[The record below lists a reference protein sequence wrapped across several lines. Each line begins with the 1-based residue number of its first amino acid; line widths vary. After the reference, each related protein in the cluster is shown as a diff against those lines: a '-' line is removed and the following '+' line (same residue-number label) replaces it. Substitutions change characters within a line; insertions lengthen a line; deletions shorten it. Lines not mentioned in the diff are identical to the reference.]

1 MAIKIQ
7 YCSDLHLEFK
17 KNKEYLDLNPLPII
31 GDILI
36 LAGDIVPFAVI
47 DDHKQFFD
55 YLSDNFKS
63 TYWIPGNH
71 EYYRYDIANK
81 KGSFL
86 EKIRSNVFLLNNYV
100 INLEEVDLVFSTLW
114 SHISPPNELEI
125 QYSVTDFYS
134 IKYYGG
140 RFTPYHFNKFH
151 QESLDFLKP
160 ILLRESSKP
169 TVVATHHVPTFLNY
183 PKKFEN
189 DILNEAFVV
198 ELHDLIVDSCADYW
212 IYGHIHENTPEFKV
226 GKTSL
231 LTSQLG
237 YVNHGQHR
245 KFNASTCIEIV

>member
-17 KNKEYLDLNPLPII
+17 KNKEYLDLNPLPVV

-36 LAGDIVPFAVI
+36 LAGDIVPFAVM
-47 DDHKQFFD
+47 HEHNSFFD
-55 YLSDNFKS
+55 YLSKNFRT
-63 TYWIPGNH
+63 TYWIAGNH

-86 EKIRSNVFLLNNYV
+86 EKIRNNVFLLNNYE
-100 INLEEVDLVFSTLW
+100 IKLEEVNLVFSTLW
-114 SHISPPNELEI
+114 SHITPPNELEI

-140 RFTPYHFNKFH
+140 RFTPRHFNTFH

-160 ILLRESSKP
+160 ILFRKSDKK
-169 TVVATHHVPTFLNY
+169 TVIVTHHVPTFLKY

-189 DILNEAFVV
+189 DIINEAFVV
-198 ELHDLIVDSCADYW
+198 ELHDLIIDSCADYW

-226 GKTSL
+226 GKTHM

-237 YVNHGQHR
+237 YVSHDQHH
-245 KFNASTCIEIV
+245 KFNASTYIEIE